1 MTDKYPTISADT
13 RLGRKVL
20 RADVTPDEAKL
31 AAIGVQFENG
41 DVSRENVCWLLNQ
54 CEKLSARLREAQD
67 ALIEAGFA
75 CMTAEEIVEAT
86 ETTPE
91 ERAAQA
97 AIVKGVFAKAYAEVM
112 SRKAKR

>member
-1 MTDKYPTISADT
+1 MTDKYPTINADT
-13 RLGRKVL
+13 SIGRKVL
-20 RADVTPDEAKL
+20 TADATPDEAKL

-41 DVSRENVCWLLNQ
+41 HVSRENVCWLLNQ
-54 CEKLSARLREAQD
+54 CEKLSSRLWEAQHT
-67 ALIEAGFA
+67 LIEAGFA
-75 CMTAEEIVEAT
+75 CMTAEEIVKAT

-112 SRKAKR
+112 GRKEKR